1 MESPFNQLALR
12 SPFYG
17 AGVAPFTPL
26 SLFASGEQGVWYDPS
41 DLTTLFQDASGTTPV
56 TAVEQPVGR
65 ILDKSGRGNH
75 ATQSTSASRPVLSA
89 RVNLLTKTEQFDDAV
104 WTKTGM
110 TVTANATTAPDET
123 TTAELVVPT
132 AVSSAHHVVNAGFS
146 SAAIVG
152 QSYTMTFYAKAAGYS
167 WVGIL
172 KPGQT
177 ITSFNVTNG
186 TVGNVSTGHTNATI
200 QAIGNGWY
208 RCSVTETS
216 WLSGNGGR
224 IYCMNND
231 NAGIFTGDGTSGAYI
246 WGADFRVTNE
256 VNSLIPQYQ
265 RVNTSTDYDTTGFPL
280 YLRFDGTDDS
290 LATGSINFTSTDKM
304 SVFAGV
310 RKQISGTSAII
321 AELSTNASGNV
332 GSFGS
337 YCDDTGYTFRTGGT
351 SPIVTTYLTASP
363 NTSVLGLL
371 GDISGDSLIIRTNGV
386 ERVVDTRDQG
396 SGNFGTYPLYIGRRG
411 GTTLPLNG
419 RLYSLIVR
427 GAQSDATQITDTET
441 WVNARTKAY

>member
-1 MESPFNQLALR
+1 
-12 SPFYG
+12 
-17 AGVAPFTPL
+17 
-26 SLFASGEQGVWYDPS
+26 
-41 DLTTLFQDASGTTPV
+41 
-56 TAVEQPVGR
+56 
-65 ILDKSGRGNH
+65 
-75 ATQSTSASRPVLSA
+75 
-89 RVNLLTKTEQFDDAV
+89 VNLLTKTEQFDDAV

-290 LATGSINFTSTDKM
+290 LATGSINFTST
-304 SVFAGV
+304 SQVSLFAGA
-310 RKQISGTSAII
+310 RKLSDATTGVVAEFGDGSTQTTGRFALYAPSGNATNYAIRSSGSGDNQRTYSYTAPITNVIAGSITTIAADSAAAVSARFNGAAVVGTS
-321 AELSTNASGNV
+321 SVSNASTGNY
-332 GSFGS
+332 S
-337 YCDDTGYTFRTGGT
+337 
-351 SPIVTTYLTASP
+351 
-363 NTSVLGLL
+363 N
-371 GDISGDSLIIRTNGV
+371 
-386 ERVVDTRDQG
+386 
-396 SGNFGTYPLYIGRRG
+396 YPLYIGRRG
-411 GTTLPLNG
+411 GSSLPYNG

-427 GAQSDATQITDTET
+427 GAQSTATQITNTET
-441 WVNARTKAY
+441 WVNGKTKAY